1 MSGMKGRTKML
12 LREEISIECQR
23 KIRSGALSDYSKLV
37 RFRYVSGALQLQY
50 TFCKVKCI
58 SLMSR
63 PIENSPYSSPVQ
75 EYPKSFQALLK
86 DDEQPPLFK
95 QMNLKT
101 HSSPKKLQLNLFFHF
116 KIFVQV
122 HLRFC
127 TTC

>member
-1 MSGMKGRTKML
+1 ML
-12 LREEISIECQR
+12 LREEISIVYQR

-75 EYPKSFQALLK
+75 KYPKSFQAN
-86 DDEQPPLFK
+86 F
-95 QMNLKT
+95 
-101 HSSPKKLQLNLFFHF
+101 
-116 KIFVQV
+116 
-122 HLRFC
+122 
-127 TTC
+127 